1 MTSVNRYLVSA
12 LPKFGIPK
20 PVFTRHSVPND
31 NGLGEIIE
39 SLGTLDPRILAAKI
53 ALADD
58 PKDVTDEAK
67 SLILDTS
74 HSWSDFTAN
83 NPNLAIILPIGKQKV
98 SLVKANG
105 DSGKPVSLRFFNNGF
120 ETVFSPDD
128 NPEFRLETFVN
139 QHLDEIQTGSPVYNN
154 LKELVI
160 RYDVQTSPEV
170 RTEILGLMNEII
182 QPFANQSK
190 IDRQSNHFNSILM
203 EHPFSPNFDLVFKL
217 DNQGKLTDILI
228 YEPLASSAELE
239 NPDFFLV
246 ARSAT

>member
-20 PVFTRHSVPND
+20 SVFTRHSVPSD

-39 SLGTLDPRILAAKI
+39 SLGTLDPKILAAKI

-58 PKDVTDEAK
+58 PKDVKDEAK

-74 HSWSDFTAN
+74 HSWNDLTAN
-83 NPNLAIILPIGKQKV
+83 NPNLAIILPIGEQKV
-98 SLVKANG
+98 SLVRANG
-105 DSGKPVSLRFFNNGF
+105 NNAKPVSIRFFHDGL
-120 ETVFSPDD
+120 ETVFNPDD
-128 NPEFRLETFVN
+128 NPDFRLEPFKN
-139 QHLDEIQTGSPVYNN
+139 KHLDEIEVGSPIYND
-154 LKELVI
+154 LKELVL
-160 RYDVQTSPEV
+160 RYEVQAPEA
-170 RTEILGLMNEII
+170 RTQTLELMNEII
-182 QPFANQSK
+182 KPFAEQSK
-190 IDRQSNHFNSILM
+190 TKRQSNTFNSILM
-203 EHPFSPNFDLVFKL
+203 EHPFSPNIDLVIKL
-217 DNQGKLTDILI
+217 DNKGKLTDILI